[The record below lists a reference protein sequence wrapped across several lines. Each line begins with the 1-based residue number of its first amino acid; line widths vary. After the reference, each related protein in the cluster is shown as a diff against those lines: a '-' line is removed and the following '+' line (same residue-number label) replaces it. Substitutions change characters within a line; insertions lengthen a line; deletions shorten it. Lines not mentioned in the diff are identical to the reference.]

1 MVYLLDDAPKLFQI
15 FHFSKKCFTLQKLNK
30 VMNIVEQNMSQ
41 VSKLLEQHNVDN
53 IYLFGSVLTENFSP
67 TSDIDFLVNF
77 GQVKLENYFDN
88 YIGLKNSLEIF
99 FNRSVDL
106 VEEKTVKNPVLRR
119 SIDRNKK
126 LIYGR
131 ARREMVV

>member
-1 MVYLLDDAPKLFQI
+1 
-15 FHFSKKCFTLQKLNK
+15 
-30 VMNIVEQNMSQ
+30 MNIVEQNINQ
-41 VSKLLEQHNVDN
+41 VSKLLEQHKVDN
-53 IYLFGSVLTENFSP
+53 TYLFGSVLTEDFTQ

-77 GQVKLENYFDN
+77 GQVELEDYFDN
-88 YIGLKNSLEIF
+88 YIGLKTSLEQI

-131 ARREMVV
+131 ASREVAV

>member
-1 MVYLLDDAPKLFQI
+1 
-15 FHFSKKCFTLQKLNK
+15 
-30 VMNIVEQNMSQ
+30 MNVVERNMNQ
-41 VSKLLEQHNVDN
+41 VSKLLEQHKVDN
-53 IYLFGSVLTENFSP
+53 MYLFGSVLTENFTL

-77 GQVKLENYFDN
+77 GQVELEEYFDN
-88 YIGLKNSLEIF
+88 YIGLKTGLEQI

-131 ARREMVV
+131 ARREMAV

>member
-1 MVYLLDDAPKLFQI
+1 MLVGWKLRHCCFFKNKVINLPLDDLKF
-15 FHFSKKCFTLQKLNK
+15 
-30 VMNIVEQNMSQ
+30 MNLVEQNIDK
-41 VSKLLEQHNVDN
+41 VSKLLEQHNVEN
-53 IYLFGSVLTENFSP
+53 MYIFGSVLTENFTQ

-77 GQVKLENYFDN
+77 GQVELEDYFNN
-88 YIGLKNSLEIF
+88 YIALKTSLEQI

-131 ARREMVV
+131 AHREMAV